1 MSRRFNKKKF
11 IKDVLNER
19 YALVIGNEILLNT
32 KVEPTRDVHQFF
44 LKKVNE
50 SSNIEFGSYNEI
62 ALDVSEKKN
71 PVRQLI
77 ENGDVNFNAD
87 DVSPD
92 LMALL
97 ETRLFTTVLTTTT
110 DGYLEAAMRRVW
122 PKEGELRVVNIYDK
136 DTVDD
141 LQKELKKCRRGM
153 RYNQPTLIYV
163 FGKLD
168 IDNMANKYIKT
179 DADAIL
185 LIEKWMNMKIDAGN
199 SIDENIE
206 KSTLHPIT
214 LIDFIRSKRLLA
226 LGCKY
231 DNWYFRFFWY
241 VLTGVN
247 KSGDE
252 NNYDGR
258 GEVAFSLDETDKTE
272 GKLLQFLDRTD
283 ICILGDASSFINDI
297 INTLTVDSS
306 DAIFRNQ
313 IEENRRRG
321 GVFISYCNKDAL
333 AACQLFFKL
342 CEKKYDVWIDNARL
356 YGGDDYEKDI
366 ADAISASKVV
376 ITVLSPHV
384 AEDMQKG
391 DTEHYYNKEWRMAQ
405 QFKDKTI
412 IPLAINGYDLRSDY
426 HKDVYESIVSQQVSG
441 INENQDELK
450 IDLMNSD
457 GFQKLVSS
465 IDKHL

>member
-19 YALVIGNEILLNT
+19 YALVIGNEIILNPE
-32 KVEPTRDVHQFF
+32 VESTRDVQQFF

-50 SSNIEFGSYNEI
+50 SSSIEYQNYNEI
-62 ALDVSEKKN
+62 ALDVSEKIN

-77 ENGDVNFNAD
+77 ENGDVTFCAEE
-87 DVSPD
+87 VSPD

-110 DGYLEAAMRRVW
+110 DGYLETAMKKIW

-141 LQKELKKCRRGM
+141 LQQALKKCRRGM
-153 RYNQPTLIYV
+153 KYNQPTLIYV

-168 IDNMANKYIKT
+168 VNDLAKKYIKT

-185 LIEKWMNMKIDAGN
+185 LIEKWMRMDVESNNEM
-199 SIDENIE
+199 
-206 KSTLHPIT
+206 L
-214 LIDFIRSKRLLA
+214 DFIRSKRLLA

-241 VLTGVN
+241 VLTGIN

-258 GEVAFSLDETDKTE
+258 GEVAFSLDKTDKTE

-297 INTLTVDSS
+297 TNTLTVDSDDS
-306 DAIFRNQ
+306 AFRKQ
-313 IEENRRRG
+313 VVESRRRG

-333 AACQLFFKL
+333 AASRLFFKL
-342 CEKKYDVWIDNARL
+342 CEKSYEVWLDNARL
-356 YGGDDYEKDI
+356 YGGDDYERDI
-366 ADAISASKVV
+366 ADAISSAKVIV
-376 ITVLSPHV
+376 TVLSPYV
-384 AEDMQKG
+384 ADDMQKG
-391 DTEHYYNKEWRMAQ
+391 KTDHYYNKEWRMAQ

-412 IPLAINGYDLRSDY
+412 IPLAINGYDLRSNY
-426 HKDVYESIVSQQVSG
+426 HRDIYESIVNQQVSG
-441 INENQDELK
+441 VSDNQDELK
-450 IDLMNSD
+450 IDLMESD
-457 GFQKLVSS
+457 GFQKLISS

>member
-1 MSRRFNKKKF
+1 MSRRFNKNKF
-11 IKDVLNER
+11 IKDVLNEG
-19 YALVIGNEILLNT
+19 YALVIGNEIILNP
-32 KVEPTRDVHQFF
+32 KVESTRDVQQFF

-50 SSNIEFGSYNEI
+50 NSSIEFQNYNEI
-62 ALDVSEKKN
+62 ALDVNEKKN

-77 ENGDVNFNAD
+77 EKGNVTFRAD

-97 ETRLFTTVLTTTT
+97 ETKLFTTVLTTTT
-110 DGYLEAAMRRVW
+110 DGYLEAAMRKVW
-122 PKEGELRVVNIYDK
+122 PKDGELRVVNIYDK

-141 LQKELKKCRRGM
+141 LQKALRKCRRGM

-168 IDNMANKYIKT
+168 VDDLAKKYIKT

-185 LIEKWMNMKIDAGN
+185 LIEKWMRMDVESNNEM
-199 SIDENIE
+199 
-206 KSTLHPIT
+206 L
-214 LIDFIRSKRLLA
+214 DFIRSKRLLA

-283 ICILGDASSFINDI
+283 ICILGDASSFISDI
-297 INTLTVDSS
+297 TNTLTVDSD
-306 DAIFRNQ
+306 DAIFRKQ
-313 IEENRRRG
+313 VVETRRRG
-321 GVFISYCNKDAL
+321 GVFISYSNRDAL

-342 CEKKYDVWIDNARL
+342 CEKKYEVWLDNARL

-366 ADAISASKVV
+366 ADAISSSKVV
-376 ITVLSPHV
+376 VTVLSPHV
-384 AEDMQKG
+384 ADDLQKG
-391 DTEHYYNKEWRMAQ
+391 ETDHYYNKEWRMAQ

-412 IPLAINGYDLRSDY
+412 IPLAINGYDLRSNY
-426 HKDVYESIVSQQVSG
+426 HKDIYESIINQQVSG
-441 INENQDELK
+441 VSDSQDEFK
-450 IDLMNSD
+450 IDLMDSD

>member
-19 YALVIGNEILLNT
+19 YALVIGNEILLNP
-32 KVEPTRDVHQFF
+32 KVESTRDVQQFF

-50 SSNIEFGSYNEI
+50 SSSIEYQNYNEI
-62 ALDVSEKKN
+62 ALNVSEKIN

-77 ENGDVNFNAD
+77 ENGNVKFCAD

-97 ETRLFTTVLTTTT
+97 ETKLFTTVLTTTT
-110 DGYLEAAMRRVW
+110 DGYLEAAMRKVW
-122 PKEGELRVVNIYDK
+122 PKDGELRVVNIYDK

-141 LQKELKKCRRGM
+141 LQQALKKCRRGM

-168 IDNMANKYIKT
+168 VDDLAKKYIKT

-185 LIEKWMNMKIDAGN
+185 LIEKWMRMDVESNNEM
-199 SIDENIE
+199 
-206 KSTLHPIT
+206 L
-214 LIDFIRSKRLLA
+214 DFIRSKRLLA

-252 NNYDGR
+252 NNYDGH
-258 GEVAFSLDETDKTE
+258 GEVAFLLDKTDKTE

-297 INTLTVDSS
+297 TNTLTIDSDDS
-306 DAIFRNQ
+306 AFRNQ
-313 IEENRRRG
+313 VIESRRRG

-342 CEKKYDVWIDNARL
+342 CEKKYEVWLDNARL
-356 YGGDDYEKDI
+356 YGGDNYENDI
-366 ADAISASKVV
+366 ADAISSSKVV
-376 ITVLSPHV
+376 VTVLSPNV
-384 AEDMQKG
+384 ANDMQKG
-391 DTEHYYNKEWRMAQ
+391 ETDHYYNKEWRMAQ

-412 IPLAINGYDLRSDY
+412 IPLAINGYDLRSNY
-426 HKDVYESIVSQQVSG
+426 HRDIYESIVNQQVSG
-441 INENQDELK
+441 VSDNQDELN
-450 IDLMNSD
+450 INLMDSD